1 MAIGSDLHNVALRG
15 ASLFCYV
22 MTWISAIIVTG
33 LVGNF
38 LERFSNRGVDI
49 VYMEVIL
56 TSMRQAVITMVVYLV
71 GMIAPCL
78 PKYGGHLAPLHLIFS
93 YLWLT
98 AFIFAAQD
106 WSHHRCRNSLPR
118 AGLCGRKHAIEAFN
132 FLAFFFI
139 LCNLIIEGLL
149 FRAHRR
155 TVAAGPTHHIS
166 KERPA
171 SGVSADTGTTAPP
184 PPAPVAQPAVNNGTT
199 AV

>member
-1 MAIGSDLHNVALRG
+1 MALGANLSNTALRG
-15 ASLFCYV
+15 ASVFCYV
-22 MTWISAIIVTG
+22 MTWISAIVVTG

-49 VYMEVIL
+49 VYMEVI
-56 TSMRQAVITMVVYLV
+56 AVITMVVYLV

-78 PKYGGHLAPLHLIFS
+78 PKYGGYLAPLHLIFS

-106 WSHHRCRNSLPR
+106 WSHNRCHFSIPR
-118 AGLCGRKHAIEAFN
+118 SGLCGRKHAIEAFN

-139 LCNLIIEGLL
+139 LCNLIIEALL

-155 TVAAGPTHHIS
+155 NAVAGPTHHVT

-171 SGVSADTGTTAPP
+171 SGVSGVSAETGTTVPP
-184 PPAPVAQPAVNNGTT
+184 PVAAPNT
-199 AV
+199 AVHNGATAV

>member
-1 MAIGSDLHNVALRG
+1 MALGANLTNTALRA

-33 LVGNF
+33 IVGNF

-49 VYMEVIL
+49 VYMEVI
-56 TSMRQAVITMVVYLV
+56 AVITMVVYLV
-71 GMIAPCL
+71 GMILPCL
-78 PKYGGHLAPLHLIFS
+78 PKYGGIMAPMHLIFS

-118 AGLCGRKHAIEAFN
+118 SGLCSRKHAIEAFN

-139 LCNLIIEGLL
+139 LCNLIIEAFL

-155 TVAAGPTHHIS
+155 NLDNTTSHHVT

-171 SGVSADTGTTAPP
+171 SGVSGVSGETGTTAPP
-184 PPAPVAQPAVNNGTT
+184 PVAAPVNNGTT

>member
-1 MAIGSDLHNVALRG
+1 MALGANLHNTALRG

-22 MTWISAIIVTG
+22 MTWISAIVVTG
-33 LVGNF
+33 IVGNF

-49 VYMEVIL
+49 VYMEVI
-56 TSMRQAVITMVVYLV
+56 AVITMVVYLV
-71 GMIAPCL
+71 GMILPCL
-78 PKYGGHLAPLHLIFS
+78 PKYGGHMAPLHLIFS

-106 WSHHRCRNSLPR
+106 WSHHRCRNSIPR
-118 AGLCGRKHAIEAFN
+118 SGLCSRKHAIEAFN

-139 LCNLIIEGLL
+139 LCNLIIEVLL

-155 TVAAGPTHHIS
+155 TMAGTTPTHHVT

-171 SGVSADTGTTAPP
+171 SGVSGVSGETGTTAPP
-184 PPAPVAQPAVNNGTT
+184 PPVAQPVNNGTT